1 MKKNLKKPV
10 KPVNYITIPGKI
22 LQDISLSSTD
32 KLVYGL
38 CVSFINSTQNFKAG
52 THYISSVLGIS
63 RRVVFDSLSKLDR
76 LNLLDITVVRSDGKN
91 PVREISL
98 PKTSFD
104 QRGQLQFDDLMGL
117 FNRVVKKWA
126 QKLSSNRFKTTTWY
140 FYLPNFKKLFYGKIS
155 QDWGVPHLVLM
166 CGTYL
171 AIFLNFL
178 VELLIAS
185 CYAWIDKSGA
195 KNALVFKNKVVQKM
209 H

>member
-1 MKKNLKKPV
+1 MSGFLEWCPGFTTLFVLLFYKKLLKNVLKTLKISEFYKKIDKKKLKNWSNFMKKNLKKPV

-22 LQDISLSSTD
+22 LQDTRLSSTD

-104 QRGQLQFDDLMGL
+104 QRGQLQFDDLIGL
-117 FNRVVKKWA
+117 FNRVVKK
-126 QKLSSNRFKTTTWY
+126 
-140 FYLPNFKKLFYGKIS
+140 
-155 QDWGVPHLVLM
+155 
-166 CGTYL
+166 
-171 AIFLNFL
+171 
-178 VELLIAS
+178 
-185 CYAWIDKSGA
+185 
-195 KNALVFKNKVVQKM
+195 
-209 H
+209 